1 MNLIKTSFLNGIAVA
16 IKMLTLLGLNK
27 VLAVYVGPTGY
38 AAVGQFQNAVQM
50 LTMFASGAIN
60 TGVTK
65 YTAEI
70 GEDPGRLHTLW
81 RTAGTIVIIGSIT
94 AAVLIVIFSGPLSI
108 WAFGHDDFSGVF
120 IVFAATLILFNL
132 NTLLLAVL
140 NGKKEILLYVIANIG
155 GSIFSLIITSIMAM
169 YFGLYGALAA
179 FAVYQSLSF
188 FVTFLLCRRADWFA
202 ASYFFGAIDKKTLMD
217 LGKFTAMALTS
228 AVCMPVTTM
237 LIRQDLGD
245 SLGWESA
252 GYWEAMW
259 RLSSAYLLL
268 VTTTLSVYYLPR
280 LSELKGVAELTS
292 EIMKGY
298 KVIIPLTIM
307 AGGVIYFL
315 KDFLIQLL
323 FTADFAP
330 MRELFGWQM
339 VGDTL
344 KIGSWILAYLIL
356 GKAMY
361 KTFIVTEIFAAV
373 SFVLLSAFFVSV
385 FGLRG
390 VAMAYALNYALYW
403 AIMVG
408 CTLYYFKKVCLV
420 PSSAVV

>member
-1 MNLIKTSFLNGIAVA
+1 MNLIKTSLLNGVAVA

-38 AAVGQFQNAVQM
+38 AAVGQFQNAIQM

-70 GEDPGRLHTLW
+70 GDEPDRLHVLW
-81 RTAGTIVIIGSIT
+81 RTAGTIVIVGS
-94 AAVLIVIFSGPLSI
+94 LIASLLIALFSSQLSR
-108 WAFGHDDFSGVF
+108 WAFGHDEFSGVF
-120 IVFAATLILFNL
+120 ILFAGTLILFNL

-140 NGKKEILLYVIANIG
+140 NGKKEIVLYVVANIG
-155 GSIFSLIITSIMAM
+155 GSFFSLVATSIMAVF
-169 YFGLYGALAA
+169 FGLYGALAA
-179 FAVYQSLSF
+179 FAIYQSLSF
-188 FVTFLLCRRADWFA
+188 FVTFLLCRKAEWFA
-202 ASYFFGAIDKKTLMD
+202 PKFFFGALDKRTVLN

-228 AVCMPVTTM
+228 AVCMPVTNM
-237 LIRQDLGD
+237 LIRQNLGD
-245 SLGWESA
+245 SLGWEAA

-280 LSELKGVAELTS
+280 LSELSEVYALTN
-292 EIMKGY
+292 EIKKGY
-298 KVIIPLTIM
+298 KIIIPLTM
-307 AGGVIYFL
+307 LAGVLIFFTR
-315 KDFLIQLL
+315 DFIIGLL
-323 FTADFAP
+323 FTRDFAP

-361 KTFIVTEIFAAV
+361 KTFIATEVFAAV
-373 SFVLLSAFFVSV
+373 SFVTLSKLFVGRY
-385 FGLRG
+385 GLEG
-390 VAMAYALNYALYW
+390 VSIAYAVNYAVYW
-403 AIMVG
+403 LLMAL
-408 CTLYYFKKVCLV
+408 CTIYYFKKVCIV
-420 PSSAVV
+420 PSSAAL

>member
-81 RTAGTIVIIGSIT
+81 RTAGTIVIIGSII
-94 AAVLIVIFSGPLSI
+94 AAVLIVMFSGPLSI

-120 IVFAATLILFNL
+120 VVFAATLILFNL

-155 GSIFSLIITSIMAM
+155 GSIFSLIITSIMAI

-202 ASYFFGAIDKKTLMD
+202 PSYFFGAIDKKTLMD
-217 LGKFTAMALTS
+217 LSKFTAMALTS

-237 LIRQDLGD
+237 LIRQDLGG
-245 SLGWESA
+245 SLGWEAA

-280 LSELKGVAELTS
+280 LSELKGEAELTS

-330 MRELFGWQM
+330 MRDLFGWQM

-373 SFVLLSAFFVSV
+373 SFVSLSAFFVSV
-385 FGLRG
+385 FGLQG
-390 VAMAYALNYALYW
+390 VAIAYALNYALYW

-420 PSSAVV
+420 PSSAAV